1 MKNKFR
7 SELKIF
13 KSHKVTFPKLKKK
26 LRTLEKGLKKNRKKT
41 RLYRKRADKSQ
52 NDQGRVIAKLR
63 YTIVNH

>member
-7 SELKIF
+7 SEFFF

-26 LRTLEKGLKKNRKKT
+26 LRTLEKGLKMN
-41 RLYRKRADKSQ
+41 RKRADKSQ

-63 YTIVNH
+63 YTIVNHKPPFYQ

>member
-7 SELKIF
+7 SEFFL

-26 LRTLEKGLKKNRKKT
+26 LRTLEKGLKMN
-41 RLYRKRADKSQ
+41 RKRADKSQ

>member
-1 MKNKFR
+1 MD
-7 SELKIF
+7 
-13 KSHKVTFPKLKKK
+13 
-26 LRTLEKGLKKNRKKT
+26 RKKT

>member
-7 SELKIF
+7 SEFFF

-26 LRTLEKGLKKNRKKT
+26 KLRTLEKGLKMN
-41 RLYRKRADKSQ
+41 RKRADKSQ
-52 NDQGRVIAKLR
+52 NDQGRVITKLR